1 MGFQEKNLFYNNRI
15 ILGKQKRR
23 KSVKKLRT
31 AESKEVKDIFQ
42 IIFNQYLGSGSNR

>member
-1 MGFQEKNLFYNNRI
+1 MVFQEKNLFYKNDNKI

-23 KSVKKLRT
+23 KSVKKLRK

-42 IIFNQYLGSGSNR
+42 IIFNQS